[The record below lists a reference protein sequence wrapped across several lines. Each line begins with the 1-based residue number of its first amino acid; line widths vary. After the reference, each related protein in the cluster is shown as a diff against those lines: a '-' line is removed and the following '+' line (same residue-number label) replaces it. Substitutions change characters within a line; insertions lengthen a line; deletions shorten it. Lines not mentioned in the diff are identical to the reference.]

1 MKTGDIL
8 LVHTNSTMGKIIQK
22 FQMRKDKDAGYYNHS
37 GIIYVGKHRTWVAEA
52 SQVKGRKIK
61 AAVVFTPL
69 DEYTRRYECEC
80 GWGGVPGGFNVGIDL
95 KCKKCGSLN
104 VVKSKRYE
112 LLLLQQKENAW
123 INPGV
128 IEEKMFP
135 LMGIPY
141 DYRNLLFQQI
151 RRLVTGIW
159 VGRGKEKGWKRMVCH
174 EFTQYLWNE
183 LWHIF
188 PDYNKGSV
196 SKIYRSPYFVHKKL

>member
-80 GWGGVPGGFNVGIDL
+80 GWGGVPCINFLNTCGCIGIT
-95 KCKKCGSLN
+95 S
-104 VVKSKRYE
+104 
-112 LLLLQQKENAW
+112 
-123 INPGV
+123 
-128 IEEKMFP
+128 
-135 LMGIPY
+135 
-141 DYRNLLFQQI
+141 
-151 RRLVTGIW
+151 
-159 VGRGKEKGWKRMVCH
+159 
-174 EFTQYLWNE
+174 
-183 LWHIF
+183 
-188 PDYNKGSV
+188 DYNNITWSQ
-196 SKIYRSPYFVHKKL
+196 